1 MSIRDQRV
9 GTSYSDSVKEDVS
22 LEYIILSKLTSGAEG
37 AFGLP
42 QKFPEISKYN

>member
-1 MSIRDQRV
+1 MVRWGSSWNPFSNQEI
-9 GTSYSDSVKEDVS
+9 EDVNKEGR
-22 LEYIILSKLTSGAEG
+22 LIAKIDNSGAEG